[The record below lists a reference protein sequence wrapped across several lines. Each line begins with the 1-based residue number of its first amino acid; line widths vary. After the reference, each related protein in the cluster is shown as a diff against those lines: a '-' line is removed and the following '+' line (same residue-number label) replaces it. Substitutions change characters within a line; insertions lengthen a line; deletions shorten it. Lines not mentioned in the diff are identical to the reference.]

1 MDKLEGMW
9 VALTAYQPQADAAG
23 HGESW
28 AAMCSSKTA
37 ADAADAAMAAMAAD
51 AAKAADAATNAVYAA
66 YYAAIFAT
74 NAANAEKWARHVIED
89 INRVLEEKT

>member
-9 VALTAYQPQADAAG
+9 VALTAYQQQADAAG
-23 HGESW
+23 HGAKW
-28 AAMCSSKTA
+28 ARMCKERTA
-37 ADAADAAMAAMAAD
+37 D
-51 AAKAADAATNAVYAA
+51 AA

>member
-9 VALTAYQPQADAAG
+9 VALTAYQPRADAAG
-23 HGESW
+23 HGKSW

-37 ADAADAAMAAMAAD
+37 ADAADAAMAAD